1 MAKKDSDQTPPD
13 PNATSPRDMFA
24 VIARKRAEVEA
35 HPTLDLA
42 RKNYALSIL
51 DELAADLA

>member
-1 MAKKDSDQTPPD
+1 MAKKDTTADTPSEPD
-13 PNATSPRDMFA
+13 RNARSVAD
-24 VIARKRAEVEA
+24 VIAQKRAEVEA

-51 DELAADLA
+51 DELVADLA